1 MKTNS
6 IMLNRIL
13 TTVRRLPALAAI
25 ALATGAAVGSLNA
38 SVIVG
43 WNAKAANTTL
53 SSATSST
60 NDTNLSGP
68 VTLTL
73 GPGFTPNSVGNTFGG
88 YYTGDTSSGLASAN
102 SHGTYFEFTLTP
114 ASGYQV
120 QITDLVVPTSYNPS
134 QQYGLFTWQGSGSVA
149 CAINLASSS
158 DSYGSS
164 LGTVS
169 PTGLGSDA
177 GYWTLHLNSPL
188 IISSAVTF
196 RIEFSENFGWKTI
209 GLQPDRS
216 YWDPAL
222 LHNAL
227 EIDGS
232 VTATGG
238 GSQPATT
245 TTTLGSSPN
254 PSTVGQSVTFTA
266 TVQTNGVTVTGV
278 TGNVIF
284 KDGATAVYTNS
295 SIASG
300 VATYTTSGLTGGTHS
315 FTAVYSG
322 DANYA
327 TSTSAATNQTVNGAV
342 SSGPAPITYS
352 GLEGLTV
359 GGINGQNDNPTQWF
373 AAWSVQNND
382 NSNYTVQN
390 TTPLT
395 FGSLVTSSD
404 GKYLNGG
411 GGFLQMGRRL
421 PTGYQSIWDA
431 NGSVSDPFTAGQI
444 DQGTVWVSFLLRVNS
459 SITSWD
465 SAKIGLN
472 SSATPY
478 QFSGSTGLQI
488 ATVNGN
494 SSWGIRLGDNGT
506 ASTLGSV
513 SVGSTVFVVIKF
525 ELSTTAG
532 ANNAYVW
539 MFSNSSAANLGG
551 ADLNTGTA
559 MASITG
565 KNTADLRFKAI
576 GFYLDNAA
584 NRVDVDEIRFG
595 TSYASVSPVPAATT
609 TATTTSL
616 GSSPNPSGYGQSVT
630 FTATVQTNGTMA
642 TGVTGNVVFS
652 STNGAFSTNTVSSG
666 SATSLSITNLPRGT
680 NPITVAYS
688 GDGNYLGSTNTLNQ
702 IVTNHPPEAGDA
714 TYYRAKGLSLKIV
727 LTNLLAHVTDAD
739 GDTIALQSVGAGLT
753 NATIMTDSTYVYYLP
768 GTGAGSSNNDVIS
781 YTVSDGFGG
790 TATAN
795 ILVNVYSASGPSQ
808 MGLPTNGV
816 VNITFYGIP
825 NYPAV
830 VQTTTNLS
838 VQWWPLA
845 TNTFG
850 SNGLMLFTDP
860 NATNNQQYYRL
871 SQP

>member
-1 MKTNS
+1 
-6 IMLNRIL
+6 
-13 TTVRRLPALAAI
+13 
-25 ALATGAAVGSLNA
+25 
-38 SVIVG
+38 
-43 WNAKAANTTL
+43 
-53 SSATSST
+53 
-60 NDTNLSGP
+60 
-68 VTLTL
+68 
-73 GPGFTPNSVGNTFGG
+73 
-88 YYTGDTSSGLASAN
+88 
-102 SHGTYFEFTLTP
+102 
-114 ASGYQV
+114 
-120 QITDLVVPTSYNPS
+120 
-134 QQYGLFTWQGSGSVA
+134 
-149 CAINLASSS
+149 
-158 DSYGSS
+158 
-164 LGTVS
+164 
-169 PTGLGSDA
+169 
-177 GYWTLHLNSPL
+177 
-188 IISSAVTF
+188 
-196 RIEFSENFGWKTI
+196 
-209 GLQPDRS
+209 
-216 YWDPAL
+216 
-222 LHNAL
+222 
-227 EIDGS
+227 
-232 VTATGG
+232 
-238 GSQPATT
+238 
-245 TTTLGSSPN
+245 
-254 PSTVGQSVTFTA
+254 
-266 TVQTNGVTVTGV
+266 
-278 TGNVIF
+278 
-284 KDGATAVYTNS
+284 
-295 SIASG
+295 
-300 VATYTTSGLTGGTHS
+300 
-315 FTAVYSG
+315 
-322 DANYA
+322 
-327 TSTSAATNQTVNGAV
+327 ATNQTVNGAV

-352 GLEGLTV
+352 GLEGLTG

-373 AAWSVQNND
+373 AAWSVQNGD

-390 TTPLT
+390 STPLT

-404 GKYLNGG
+404 GKYLDGG

-444 DQGTVWVSFLLRVNS
+444 DRGTVWVSFLLRVNS

-465 SAKIGLN
+465 SAKIGFN
-472 SSATPY
+472 SSPTPY

-494 SSWGIRLGDNGT
+494 SSWGVRLGDNGT

-609 TATTTSL
+609 TTTTTTL